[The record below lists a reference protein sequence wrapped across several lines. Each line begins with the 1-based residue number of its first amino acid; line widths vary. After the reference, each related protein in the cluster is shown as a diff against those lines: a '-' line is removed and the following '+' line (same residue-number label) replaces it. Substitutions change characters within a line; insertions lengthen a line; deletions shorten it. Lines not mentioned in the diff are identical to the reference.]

1 MADTIIN
8 VRSGFYDAID
18 EDRVYSADD
27 MNKPYKKLISDGV
40 FATPQGTPSSELQVT
55 AGNGMSVNVAKGNGL
70 CARKWFENNSIVN
83 FVVPSNTALNPR
95 IDSVLMQVDARMS
108 GRVGN
113 LVYRTGTA
121 ASSPSAPEINTVTD
135 VTEYRLA
142 NILVAP
148 GETSITNSMI
158 TDKRGSDECP
168 WISALVIQ
176 PDVSTLWQNFYDAY
190 AAKLAAFSASM
201 EAYQE
206 NQEQAWDDFFNTLT
220 QQLSVTMNLVT
231 LKNTYTATG
240 SVMQIPI
247 GISSYDPSTDVLLVF
262 INGLLAAPSMYTE
275 SSSTVTLTNAISA
288 GNKVDFLVL
297 KSVVEGDLASTV
309 SLIQTLDAQLSAFM
323 SDSGWIELT
332 LVNGTAETNNPPS
345 YRSIGGRIYIRGGV
359 TGSLT
364 AGDTICNIPLA
375 YAPEK
380 PHRWTQAVYETGAYY
395 AAALLQVDET
405 GALTLVQTPVSLGIS
420 THMAIDTEYVSA
432 NMPTITISDLP
443 NADSEVY

>member
-1 MADTIIN
+1 MSDTIIN
-8 VRSGFYDAID
+8 VRSGFYDAIE

-27 MNKPYKKLISDGV
+27 MNKPYKKLVSDGV
-40 FATPQGTPSSELQVT
+40 FATPQGTPSSDLQVVP
-55 AGNGMSVNVAKGNGL
+55 GNGMSVNVSKGNGM
-70 CARKWFENNSIVN
+70 CAGKWFENNSIVN
-83 FVVPSNTALNPR
+83 FVIPSNTALNSR
-95 IDSVLMQVDARMS
+95 IDSVLMQVDARTT

-121 ASSPSAPEINTVTD
+121 AADPVPPVINTVTD

-142 NILVAP
+142 NILVEP
-148 GETSITNSMI
+148 GATEITASNI

-176 PDVSTLWQNFYDAY
+176 PDVSTLWQNFFDAY
-190 AAKLAAFSASM
+190 EAQLAAFESEMDS
-201 EAYQE
+201 YQ
-206 NQEQAWDDFFNTLT
+206 QTAEQAWNDFFNNLT

-240 SVMQIPI
+240 SVTQIPI
-247 GISSYDPSTDVLLVF
+247 GISSYNPSTDVLLVF

-323 SDSGWIELT
+323 SDSGWIEAT
-332 LVNGTAETNNPPS
+332 LETGSGEPNNPPS
-345 YRSIGGRIYIRGGV
+345 YRSIGGKIYIRGDF
-359 TGSLT
+359 TGSLN
-364 AGDTICNIPLA
+364 AGDVICTLPLA

-380 PHRWTQAVYETGAYY
+380 PHRWTQSVLGNNVYTIVI
-395 AAALLQVDET
+395 LQVDVTGELSLIGSSAAIGNLSVIPLET
-405 GALTLVQTPVSLGIS
+405 NYL
-420 THMAIDTEYVSA
+420 SA
-432 NMPTITISDLP
+432 NVPTITISDLP
-443 NADSEVY
+443 NGDSEVY